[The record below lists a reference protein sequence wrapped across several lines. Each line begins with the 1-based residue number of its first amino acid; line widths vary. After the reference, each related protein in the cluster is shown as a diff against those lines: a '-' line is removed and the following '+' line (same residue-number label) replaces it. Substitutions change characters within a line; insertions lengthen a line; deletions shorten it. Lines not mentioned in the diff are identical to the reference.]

1 MKKKSDFSVYLSG
14 THDLSN
20 SIYLNAW
27 ICPASKER
35 IVLWLCL
42 IVKTRSR
49 KSEAKKGHKG
59 HQSWDNVHD
68 QNWPQSMRLEL
79 VKWD

>member
-1 MKKKSDFSVYLSG
+1 MTYKNTRELFWHRVANLYKMYNKTDDPDFSVYLSG
-14 THDLSN
+14 THDFSN
-20 SIYLNAW
+20 SIYLNAR
-27 ICPASKER
+27 ICVASKER

-59 HQSWDNVHD
+59 H
-68 QNWPQSMRLEL
+68 
-79 VKWD
+79 